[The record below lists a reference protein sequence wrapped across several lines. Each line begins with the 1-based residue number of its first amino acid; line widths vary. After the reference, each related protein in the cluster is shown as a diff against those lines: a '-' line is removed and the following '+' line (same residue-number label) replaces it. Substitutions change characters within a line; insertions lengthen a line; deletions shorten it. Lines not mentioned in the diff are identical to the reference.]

1 MGSSS
6 QKMQQP
12 FQMPEGPENDIG
24 LRHYKLLITFKR
36 AIPVLV
42 YNRKY
47 SESLT
52 TQDWGTDQQDV
63 RNMAE

>member
-1 MGSSS
+1 
-6 QKMQQP
+6 
-12 FQMPEGPENDIG
+12 MPEGPENDIG
-24 LRHYKLLITFKR
+24 LHHYELLITFKR

-52 TQDWGTDQQDV
+52 TQDWGSDQQDV